1 MRVFKDHQTS
11 YFYFALGSA
20 LLIGASGLFSSPV
33 GAEEGSVSV
42 TLERALGHMAT
53 GPLPSGF
60 LFRGA
65 SDGVSGSGSL
75 ITLSV
80 PSLGTP
86 FSLEVQR
93 ATLSSGSRFG
103 FQGAPGGAFD
113 AGALS
118 TELRWRRDTI
128 GVSYALKNH
137 QRNGGALGVG
147 LLAGREEIR
156 LTNRLGV
163 GLFGAEDSL
172 SRSVYSASVMLN
184 ASRQITTLGGWSL
197 DLSAQAQL
205 PVIGSTFLE
214 APLFSYGLSAGYE
227 LTSPSPASLRP
238 GYLANQ
244 RVSLVPYLRLSRAA
258 VSGSSVDETPDGIL
272 TYATDGYLPWRSIRS
287 GVEIV
292 GLGARGDRY
301 LGFGAVVRSARTQ
314 TGRLDDWL
322 GSGLSGQVS
331 ASSEFRGLELTGGLT
346 GLIDDHGPVRLRAGW
361 GLELSR
367 LRTSSVRVRG
377 GESRRGESSRTVVVP
392 SLTAGLYV
400 DLLSDQE
407 SIVRLGLDLSR
418 LDGRPL
424 GTDVRAWDGAL
435 TIQASHVF

>member
-1 MRVFKDHQTS
+1 M
-11 YFYFALGSA
+11 
-20 LLIGASGLFSSPV
+20 
-33 GAEEGSVSV
+33 
-42 TLERALGHMAT
+42 
-53 GPLPSGF
+53 
-60 LFRGA
+60 
-65 SDGVSGSGSL
+65 

-80 PSLGTP
+80 PSSGTP
-86 FSLEVQR
+86 FSLEMQR

-118 TELRWRRDTI
+118 TELSWRRDAI

-137 QRNGGALGVG
+137 QRNGSALGVG

-172 SRSVYSASVMLN
+172 SRSVYSASVVTD
-184 ASRQITTLGGWSL
+184 ASRQVTTLGGWSFGV
-197 DLSAQAQL
+197 SARAEF
-205 PVIGSTFLE
+205 PVVGSTFLKG
-214 APLFSYGLSAGYE
+214 PLLSYGLSVGSE
-227 LTSPSPASLRP
+227 LTSPSPAQLCPGCLASQRLSLI
-238 GYLANQ
+238 
-244 RVSLVPYLRLSRAA
+244 PYLRLSRAA
-258 VSGSSVDETPDGIL
+258 VSGSSVDYTPDGTV
-272 TYATDGYLPWRSIRS
+272 TYASDGYLPWRAVRS
-287 GVEIV
+287 GIEML
-292 GLGARGDRY
+292 GLGARGDWY
-301 LGFGAVVRSARTQ
+301 LGLGAVVRSARTH
-314 TGRLDDWL
+314 TGRLNDWL

-331 ASSEFRGLELTGGLT
+331 ASSDFRGLELTGGLT

-377 GESRRGESSRTVVVP
+377 GESRRSESSRTVVVP

-400 DLLSDQE
+400 DLISDQE
-407 SIVRLGLDLSR
+407 SLVRLGLDLSR

-435 TIQASHVF
+435 TLQASHRF